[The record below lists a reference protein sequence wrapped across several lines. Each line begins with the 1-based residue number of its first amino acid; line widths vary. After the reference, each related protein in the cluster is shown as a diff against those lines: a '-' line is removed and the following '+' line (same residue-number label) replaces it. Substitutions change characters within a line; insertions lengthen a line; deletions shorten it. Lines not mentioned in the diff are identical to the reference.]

1 MVRSNNQTTWELS
14 STTKI
19 FTLSGRNVVLKTI
32 LFLFLLIEKYGC
44 VPHMFYGV
52 IQDKMVSHV
61 CFYQLINQSVQ
72 ETLVINA
79 DKTQDYG
86 SFK

>member
-1 MVRSNNQTTWELS
+1 MAACHIWFMELS
-14 STTKI
+14 MI
-19 FTLSGRNVVLKTI
+19 
-32 LFLFLLIEKYGC
+32 
-44 VPHMFYGV
+44 
-52 IQDKMVSHV
+52 KMVSHV